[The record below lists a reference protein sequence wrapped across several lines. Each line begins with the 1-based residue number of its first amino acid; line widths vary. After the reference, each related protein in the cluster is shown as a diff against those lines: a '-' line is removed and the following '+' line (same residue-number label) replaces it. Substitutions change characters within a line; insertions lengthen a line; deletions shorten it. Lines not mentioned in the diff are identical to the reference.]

1 MEAVSLEEGAY
12 LVSLARKAICE
23 HFASGRKIKPDRAGG
38 ALSQELGVFVTL
50 EEYPSH
56 ELRGC
61 IGFPL
66 PVKEL
71 GLAVVDAALSA
82 AFEDPRFSPLAKGEL
97 AKTTVEVSVLSV
109 PEEIKVKS
117 PKEYPQKI
125 RVGRDG
131 LIINYGYSSGLLL
144 PQVPVEWNWN
154 ETEFLSHICEKAGLP
169 PDMWLSPSV
178 KISRFG
184 AQVFSE
190 DKPGGKAVQKKLVRG

>member
-1 MEAVSLEEGAY
+1 MAAVSLDEGAY
-12 LVSLARKAICE
+12 IVSLARKSIEE
-23 HFASGRKIKPDRAGG
+23 HFASGRKIKPERAGG

-61 IGFPL
+61 IGYPL

-97 AKTTVEVSVLSV
+97 GKTTVEVSVLSA
-109 PEEIKVKS
+109 PEEIRVKS

-125 RVGRDG
+125 KVGRDG
-131 LIINYGYSSGLLL
+131 LTINYGYSSGLLL
-144 PQVPVEWNWN
+144 PQVPVEWNWD
-154 ETEFLSHICEKAGLP
+154 EKEFLAHLCEKAGLP

-178 KISRFG
+178 KISKFT

-190 DKPGGKAVQKKLVRG
+190 DKPGGKVAQKKLVKG